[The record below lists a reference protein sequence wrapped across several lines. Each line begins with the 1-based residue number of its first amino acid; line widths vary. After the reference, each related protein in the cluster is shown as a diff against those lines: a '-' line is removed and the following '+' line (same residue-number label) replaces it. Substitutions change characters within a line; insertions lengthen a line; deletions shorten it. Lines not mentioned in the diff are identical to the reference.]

1 MNTHLS
7 PKEFKCSHLNIPIKI
22 SDSYCCCSTAFMCLM
37 LDKRTSSSI
46 YYEDFES
53 DSALTH
59 LNSVDTNICLQSVFS
74 FVLQMAGIVLD
85 LPALTQILQEVPLH
99 QKLNL
104 EPELIQAS
112 ISHSVS

>member
-1 MNTHLS
+1 
-7 PKEFKCSHLNIPIKI
+7 
-22 SDSYCCCSTAFMCLM
+22 M
-37 LDKRTSSSI
+37 LDKSSSI

-59 LNSVDTNICLQSVFS
+59 LNTVDTNICLQSVFS

-99 QKLNL
+99 QKLDL

-112 ISHSVS
+112 VSWCPAHCGWVLFGRKCKLRKKETVA

>member
-1 MNTHLS
+1 M
-7 PKEFKCSHLNIPIKI
+7 LNVGQKNVRPFTMKTLNLIV
-22 SDSYCCCSTAFMCLM
+22 
-37 LDKRTSSSI
+37 
-46 YYEDFES
+46 
-53 DSALTH
+53 LTH

-99 QKLNL
+99 QKLDL

-112 ISHSVS
+112 ISHRVS